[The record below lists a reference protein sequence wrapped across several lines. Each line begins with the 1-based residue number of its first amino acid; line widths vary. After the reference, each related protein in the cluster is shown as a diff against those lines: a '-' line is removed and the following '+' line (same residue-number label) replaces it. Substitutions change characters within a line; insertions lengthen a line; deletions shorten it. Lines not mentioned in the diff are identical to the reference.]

1 MQAKERVK
9 ELNELFLRKT
19 FTVTFAHVATYF
31 MEVWDEVGYGER
43 TFNRD
48 IRELKE
54 KLKERYPSLEE
65 VHGELIRYSRGSQQY
80 RYIRDDI
87 SAFPSFSE
95 KELNQI
101 ASIIEFNKH
110 LFTEGTGNG
119 IVNKLRA
126 ISLENNLA
134 QFHEVLPWS
143 AIQLIKEGERSGSDQ
158 LKTLLACIY
167 AKKLIAIAHKGLEAE
182 GPASV
187 KRGLPLMIKEYNNG
201 WYTGWYLLFYRV
213 DELTGVIRPRLE
225 DCWIYALDRIE
236 SIQEIGLANVRVP
249 EGFNPADFFKDVLG
263 IFRNTH
269 GSTPIQKVRLR
280 LKISPD
286 APWLGQYIQKYPIHE
301 SQEMDGLSVGLHMEI
316 NQELEGFLM
325 RFANEIQVLEPL
337 VLRDKMRGRLERAVE
352 IYKN

>member
-9 ELNELFLRKT
+9 ELNDLFLRKT
-19 FTVTFAHVATYF
+19 FTVTFAHVSSYF
-31 MEVWDEVGYGER
+31 KDVWDEVGYGER

-54 KLKERYPSLEE
+54 KLKERYPSLENA
-65 VHGELIRYSRGSQQY
+65 HGELIKYSRASQQY

-143 AIQLIKEGERSGSDQ
+143 AIQLIKEGERSGSEQ

-167 AKKLIAIAHKGLEAE
+167 AKKLIAITHKGLEVE

-213 DELTGVIRPRLE
+213 EEMAGVIRPRLE

-236 SIQEIGLANVRVP
+236 SIQELGSAKLRIPA
-249 EGFNPADFFKDVLG
+249 GFNPADFFKDVLG

-269 GSTPIQKVRLR
+269 GAAPVQKVHLR
-280 LKISPD
+280 LEISPE

-301 SQEMDGLSVGLHMEI
+301 SQKMEGLSVGLYMEI

-325 RFANEIQVLEPL
+325 RFANEIQVVEPL
-337 VLRDKMRGRLERAVE
+337 ALRQKMRNRLQKAAEN
-352 IYKN
+352 YL

>member
-19 FTVTFAHVATYF
+19 FMVTFAHVASYF
-31 MEVWDEVGYGER
+31 KDVWDEVGYGER

-54 KLKERYPSLEE
+54 KLKERYPSLEDAN
-65 VHGELIRYSRGSQQY
+65 GELIRYSRASQTY

-167 AKKLIAIAHKGLEAE
+167 AKKIIAITHKGLEAE

-213 DELTGVIRPRLE
+213 EEMAGVIRPRLE

-236 SIQEIGLANVRVP
+236 SIQELGTAKIRIP

-269 GSTPIQKVRLR
+269 GSSPVQKVRLK
-280 LKISPD
+280 LKISPE
-286 APWLGQYIQKYPIHE
+286 ATWLCQYIQKYPIHD
-301 SQEMDGLSVGLHMEI
+301 SQKIEELTVGLHMEI

-325 RFANEIQVLEPL
+325 RFANEIQVMEPAA
-337 VLRDKMRGRLERAVE
+337 LRKKMQGRLAKALEN
-352 IYKN
+352 YH

>member
-9 ELNELFLRKT
+9 ELNDLFLRKT
-19 FTVTFAHVATYF
+19 FTVTFAHVSSYF
-31 MEVWDEVGYGER
+31 KDVWDEAGYGER

-54 KLKERYPSLEE
+54 KLKERYPSLEDA
-65 VHGELIRYSRGSQQY
+65 HGELIKYSRASQQY

-110 LFTEGTGNG
+110 LFTEGAGNG

-143 AIQLIKEGERSGSDQ
+143 AIQLIKEGERSGSEQ

-167 AKKLIAIAHKGLEAE
+167 AKKLIAITHKGLEAE

-213 DELTGVIRPRLE
+213 EEMTGVIRPRLE

-236 SIQEIGLANVRVP
+236 SIQELGAAQLRIPA
-249 EGFNPADFFKDVLG
+249 GFNPADFFKDVLG

-269 GSTPIQKVRLR
+269 GAVPVQIVQLS
-280 LKISPD
+280 LKISPE
-286 APWLGQYIQKYPIHE
+286 ATWLGQYIQKYPIHE
-301 SQEMDGLSVGLHMEI
+301 SQKMEGMSVSLHMEI

-325 RFANEIQVLEPL
+325 RFANEIQVVEPL
-337 VLRDKMRGRLERAVE
+337 ALRAKMRNRLQKAAEN
-352 IYKN
+352 YL

>member
-9 ELNELFLRKT
+9 ELNDLFLRKT
-19 FTVTFAHVATYF
+19 FTVTFAHVSSYF
-31 MEVWDEVGYGER
+31 KDVWDEAGYGER

-54 KLKERYPSLEE
+54 KLKERYPSLEDA
-65 VHGELIRYSRGSQQY
+65 HGELIKYSRASQQY

-110 LFTEGTGNG
+110 LFTEGAGNG

-143 AIQLIKEGERSGSDQ
+143 AIQLIKEGERSGSEQ

-167 AKKLIAIAHKGLEAE
+167 AKKLIAITHKGLEAE

-213 DELTGVIRPRLE
+213 EEMTGVIRPRLE

-236 SIQEIGLANVRVP
+236 SIQELGTAKLRIPA
-249 EGFNPADFFKDVLG
+249 GFNPADFFKDVLG

-269 GSTPIQKVRLR
+269 GAVPVQIVQLS
-280 LKISPD
+280 LKISPE
-286 APWLGQYIQKYPIHE
+286 ATWLGQYIQKYPIHE
-301 SQEMDGLSVGLHMEI
+301 SQKMEGMAVSLHMEI

-325 RFANEIQVLEPL
+325 RFANEIQVVEPL
-337 VLRDKMRGRLERAVE
+337 ALRAKMRNRLQKAAEN
-352 IYKN
+352 YL

>member
-19 FTVTFAHVATYF
+19 FTVTYAHVAGYF
-31 MEVWDEVGYGER
+31 KDVWDEVGYGER

-54 KLKERYPSLEE
+54 KLKERYPSLEDTK
-65 VHGELIRYSRGSQQY
+65 GELIRYSRANQQY

-167 AKKLIAIAHKGLEAE
+167 AKKLIAITHKGLEAE

-213 DELTGVIRPRLE
+213 EEMTGLIRPRLE

-236 SIQEIGLANVRVP
+236 SIQELGPAKIRIP
-249 EGFNPADFFKDVLG
+249 MGFNPADFFKDVLG

-269 GSTPIQKVRLR
+269 GAAPIQKERLL
-280 LKISPD
+280 LKISPE
-286 APWLGQYIQKYPIHE
+286 ASWLGQYIKKYPIHE
-301 SQEMDGLSVGLHMEI
+301 SQVMDGLSVGLHMEI

-325 RFANEIQVLEPL
+325 RFANEIQVLEPA
-337 VLRDKMRGRLERAVE
+337 VLRDKMQRRLEMAVGN
-352 IYKN
+352 YR